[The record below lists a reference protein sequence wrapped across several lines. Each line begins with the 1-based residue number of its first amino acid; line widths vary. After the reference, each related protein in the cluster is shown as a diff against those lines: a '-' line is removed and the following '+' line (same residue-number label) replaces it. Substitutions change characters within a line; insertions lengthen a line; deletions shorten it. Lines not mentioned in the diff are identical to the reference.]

1 MHGGASRD
9 DDDPVVELNMIPLI
23 DIALTL
29 LIILMITSAFIK
41 KPGVAL
47 KLPSSQT
54 REGTPET
61 NKDLVVVITKE
72 GRFFVDN
79 KATSDATLQSRMANL
94 AMRNKQAR
102 VLLKGDS
109 SVPYGRV
116 MRAMDI
122 ARQSGLTRVVLP
134 TDPMPSAASN
144 QSL

>member
-1 MHGGASRD
+1 MHNGGARE

-54 REGTPET
+54 REGTPES
-61 NKDLVVVITKE
+61 NKDLVIVITKE
-72 GRFFVDN
+72 GEFFVDN
-79 KATSDATLQSRMANL
+79 AAQTDATLQARMTSL
-94 AMRNKQAR
+94 AARNKEAR
-102 VLLKGDS
+102 VLLKGDR

-116 MRAMDI
+116 MRAMDL
-122 ARQSGLTRVVLP
+122 ARQAGLTRVVLP
-134 TDPMPSAASN
+134 TDPMSATAN
-144 QSL
+144 P

>member
-1 MHGGASRD
+1 MHNAGSRD

-54 REGTPET
+54 REGVPES
-61 NKDLVVVITKE
+61 NKDLVVVVTKE
-72 GRFFVDN
+72 GRFFVDSV
-79 KATSDATLQSRMANL
+79 AQSDAALQARMAGL
-94 AMRNKQAR
+94 AARNKEAR
-102 VLLKGDS
+102 VLLKGDR

-116 MRAMDI
+116 MRAMDL
-122 ARQSGLTRVVLP
+122 ARQAGLTRVVLP
-134 TDPMPSAASN
+134 TDPMPATAAAAR
-144 QSL
+144 

>member
-9 DDDPVVELNMIPLI
+9 DDDPVVELNLIPLI

-61 NKDLVVVITKE
+61 SKDLVVVITKE
-72 GRFFVDN
+72 GRFFVDS
-79 KATSDATLQSRMANL
+79 KAVSDAALQSRMATL
-94 AMRNKQAR
+94 ALRNKEAR
-102 VLLKGDS
+102 VLLKGDR

-116 MRAMDI
+116 MRAMDL

-134 TDPMPSAASN
+134 TDPMPSAAAN
-144 QSL
+144 

>member
-9 DDDPVVELNMIPLI
+9 DDDPVVELNLIPLI

-61 NKDLVVVITKE
+61 NKDLVVVITRE

-79 KATSDATLQSRMANL
+79 KATSDETLQSHMATL
-94 AMRNKQAR
+94 ALRNKEAR
-102 VLLKGDS
+102 VLLKGDR

-116 MRAMDI
+116 MRAMDM
-122 ARQSGLTRVVLP
+122 ARQAGLTRVVLP
-134 TDPMPSAASN
+134 TNPMPAPSAAN
-144 QSL
+144 